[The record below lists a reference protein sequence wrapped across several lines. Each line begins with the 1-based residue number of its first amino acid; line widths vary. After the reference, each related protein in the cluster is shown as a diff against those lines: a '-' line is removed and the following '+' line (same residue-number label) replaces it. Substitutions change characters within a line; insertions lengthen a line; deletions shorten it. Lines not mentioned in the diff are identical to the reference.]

1 MSWNSAPLAS
11 TPVWAR
17 DFASPE
23 ELVKEFN
30 RECRIVQKGLEGD
43 IKKAVKDGKPVII
56 EVLISRQF
64 NNLVLSLLSMCQKPL
79 WSHVRIFARISKNH
93 FVRIIRWQV
102 LQDNT
107 MGIVVLCKEPQ
118 ILFCIVLLG
127 YTSPCN

>member
-1 MSWNSAPLAS
+1 MLLI
-11 TPVWAR
+11 V
-17 DFASPE
+17 FA
-23 ELVKEFN
+23 
-30 RECRIVQKGLEGD
+30 GLEGD

-64 NNLVLSLLSMCQKPL
+64 NNLVFESPFDVSKPL
-79 WSHVRIFARISKNH
+79 WSHVSIFARISKHH

-107 MGIVVLCKEPQ
+107 MGIIVLCKEPQ

-127 YTSPCN
+127 YTSACN